1 LLNLPVG
8 LFDRLLGSKPAS
20 VNPKPA
26 AKQKPQEEA
35 FFLDAEASSSMG
47 NVDFMR
53 RPNTIRRT
61 FPGSAD
67 NPGFKEMIQ
76 EVASME
82 ARVEKLSPGL
92 PGTEMQESE
101 INLTGGIP
109 KPVKKT
115 FAERL
120 TESELNQRMKGSAVG
135 VNVTGGPAVIQQ
147 EKAKAAEAAQ
157 QQQQQ
162 PAISSQSSSK
172 PGSIDAFKAMA
183 KDLNA

>member
-1 LLNLPVG
+1 
-8 LFDRLLGSKPAS
+8 
-20 VNPKPA
+20 
-26 AKQKPQEEA
+26 
-35 FFLDAEASSSMG
+35 
-47 NVDFMR
+47 MR
-53 RPNTIRRT
+53 RSNTIRRT

-92 PGTEMQESE
+92 PGTAMQESE

-147 EKAKAAEAAQ
+147 EKAKAAEAAK

-162 PAISSQSSSK
+162 PAITNQSGSK

>member
-1 LLNLPVG
+1 VG
-8 LFDRLLGSKPAS
+8 LLDRLLGSKPAS

-26 AKQKPQEEA
+26 AKQKAPEEA
-35 FFLDAEASSSMG
+35 FFLDPEASSSMG

-92 PGTEMQESE
+92 PGSDPTESDV
-101 INLTGGIP
+101 NLTGGIP

-120 TESELNQRMKGSAVG
+120 TEAELNQRMKGSAVG

-147 EKAKAAEAAQ
+147 EKAKAAQ
-157 QQQQQ
+157 QAEQQ
-162 PAISSQSSSK
+162 PAITNQGVSK
-172 PGSIDAFKAMA
+172 PGSIDAFKSMA

>member
-1 LLNLPVG
+1 MG

-20 VNPKPA
+20 ANPKPA
-26 AKQKPQEEA
+26 ERQKPAEEA
-35 FFLDAEASSSMG
+35 FFLDPEASSSMG

-53 RPNTIRRT
+53 RSNTIRRT

-92 PGTEMQESE
+92 PGSDQQEEE

-115 FAERL
+115 FAEKL
-120 TESELNQRMKGSAVG
+120 TEAELNQRMKGSAVG

-147 EKAKAAEAAQ
+147 EKARAAQAAE
-157 QQQQQ
+157 QQ
-162 PAISSQSSSK
+162 PAISNQGTSK
-172 PGSIDAFKAMA
+172 PGSIDAFKSMA

>member
-1 LLNLPVG
+1 MG
-8 LFDRLLGSKPAS
+8 LFDRLLGTKPAS
-20 VNPKPA
+20 VNPKPS

-35 FFLDAEASSSMG
+35 FFLDPEASSSMG

-53 RPNTIRRT
+53 RSNTIRRT

-67 NPGFKEMIQ
+67 NPGFKEMVQ

-92 PGTEMQESE
+92 PGADQTFSDV
-101 INLTGGIP
+101 NLTDGIP

-115 FAERL
+115 FAEKL
-120 TESELNQRMKGSAVG
+120 TEAELNQRMKGSAVG

-147 EKAKAAEAAQ
+147 EKAKAAAQAAE
-157 QQQQQ
+157 QQ
-162 PAISSQSSSK
+162 PAITSQSSAK
-172 PGSIDAFKAMA
+172 PGSIDAFKSMA
-183 KDLNA
+183 KDLNS

>member
-1 LLNLPVG
+1 MGLL
-8 LFDRLLGSKPAS
+8 DRLLGSKPAS

-26 AKQKPQEEA
+26 AKQKPDEEP
-35 FFLDAEASSSMG
+35 FFLDPEASSSMG

-53 RPNTIRRT
+53 RSNTIRRT

-92 PGTEMQESE
+92 PGSDQNEVEL
-101 INLTGGIP
+101 NLTGGIP

-115 FAERL
+115 FAEKL
-120 TESELNQRMKGSAVG
+120 SEAELNQRMKGSAVG
-135 VNVTGGPAVIQQ
+135 VNVTGGPAVIQA
-147 EKAKAAEAAQ
+147 EKARAAKAAEE
-157 QQQQQ
+157 Q
-162 PAISSQSSSK
+162 PAITNQAASK
-172 PGSIDAFKAMA
+172 PGSIDAFKSMA

>member
-1 LLNLPVG
+1 MGLL
-8 LFDRLLGSKPAS
+8 DRLLGSKPAS

-26 AKQKPQEEA
+26 AAKQKTDEEA
-35 FFLDAEASSSMG
+35 FFLDPEASSSMG

-53 RPNTIRRT
+53 RSNTIRRT

-92 PGTEMQESE
+92 PGSDQKEVEL
-101 INLTGGIP
+101 NLTGGIP

-115 FAERL
+115 FAEKL
-120 TESELNQRMKGSAVG
+120 SEAELNQRMKGSAVG

-147 EKAKAAEAAQ
+147 EKAKAAKAAEE
-157 QQQQQ
+157 Q
-162 PAISSQSSSK
+162 PAITSQTISK
-172 PGSIDAFKAMA
+172 PGSIDAFKSMA